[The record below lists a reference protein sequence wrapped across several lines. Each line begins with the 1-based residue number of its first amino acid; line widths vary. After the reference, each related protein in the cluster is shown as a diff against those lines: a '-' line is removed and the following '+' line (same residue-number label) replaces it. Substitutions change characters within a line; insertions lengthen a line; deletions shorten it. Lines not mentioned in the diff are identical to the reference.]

1 MSFGNTIEDLVLN
14 SMIGSTQLLAVN
26 TLWVGLST
34 ADPADDASGLAEPSG
49 NGYARIATVNSTN
62 QWAAA
67 ASGVKRNA
75 AVMTFPAATGS
86 WGNVTHVA
94 IWRAATSTG
103 VDALVAKGALG
114 LAKNVTNGDTP
125 QFGVGSLAVSLD

>member
-1 MSFGNTIEDLVLN
+1 MSFGNTIENEVLD

-34 ADPADDASGLAEPSG
+34 ADPLDDATGLAEPSG
-49 NGYARIATVNSTN
+49 NAYARVAMVQSSNVWSPS
-62 QWAAA
+62 

-75 AVMTFPAATGS
+75 AAVTFPTATGS
-86 WGNVTHVA
+86 WGSVTHFA
-94 IWRAATSTG
+94 LWRATTSTG
-103 VDALVAKGALG
+103 VGALAGSGILG

-125 QFGVGSLAVSLD
+125 QFGVGSLSVTLD